1 MRSKTP
7 VSRRCLTFAEVLA
20 SEVAAIDGAPQPA
33 VNPDLTEAAAY
44 GEIHARAAGNELS
57 ALCLSGGGIRS
68 ATFSLGVMQGLARHG
83 LLDKFSYLSTVS
95 GGGYIGSWLTAWIHR
110 KASEGLPDPI
120 ARVSDELAGRH
131 LDAGPNGEV
140 LAEAPA
146 ILQLRR
152 YSNYLAPN
160 TSFVSADLWTLVA
173 TVLRNIFLNWFVLMP
188 VLLAALTLPRLMAT
202 AVAST
207 ISRDGA
213 WGLFG
218 MGFVLC
224 SWTIAYASLQR
235 IRYIGLRPRQGTVL
249 VLGVLP
255 ICLAAVCLTIGWAWL
270 APPPPAADAPASSWI
285 FSIVPFGIATMVAAW
300 LAYTVSTMIAHKT
313 VDPDLRPDAVER
325 LGELVVYVFIGGV
338 GAILLRVAAYWF
350 DMPLTDPREIAV
362 YSTVALPAFLLS
374 FALAAGYFAGVASY
388 LMTEEDREWWSRFGA
403 WLLMV
408 SGAWTL
414 ISVVVLFVPHW
425 IAEGVSLLI
434 ASAATIG
441 SGAITIL
448 GGFSKRTLLKQGAST
463 TAADAANTGESRWLT
478 LAVKLALPAFVV
490 LFAASLALLTDLIVF
505 AATDP
510 KFTISAFGDQYLHSD
525 LHLRLAHEPVTFG
538 VAVVALVLALAASR
552 VVGINTFSLHA
563 MYRNRLVRAY
573 LGASRGNARKPD
585 MFAGFDPKDDVELC
599 ETSPEAH
606 AWKAT
611 GKKGRRLFHVVNMA
625 LNLVSGDE
633 LAWQDR
639 KAESMTATSLH
650 VGARQES
657 HPEDRSHGSEE
668 KHTLGYRLAKEYGGE
683 RIKMTLGTAMAISGA
698 AASPNMGYHSSPIL
712 TFLMTLF
719 NARLGWWLGN
729 PGRAG
734 DRTYMRESPKY
745 ALQALLAEAFGRTD
759 SRHPYIYASD
769 GGHFENL
776 ALYEMVRRRCR
787 FVVVVDGGQDP
798 QCEFED
804 LSNAIRKI
812 RSDLGVWIDLD
823 KCAIRKRSTE
833 KSPDPRCAMT
843 GTIRYGD
850 RDAPDGASDEAK
862 NTLNGVLIYIKP
874 AFYDADEPI
883 DVKNYAASHPMFP
896 HEPTADQFFS
906 EPQFESYR
914 ALGTHAIERICV
926 GLTADTLQAFKTS
939 VDRYI

>member
-1 MRSKTP
+1 MRSKST
-7 VSRRCLTFAEVLA
+7 VSHRCLTFAEVLA
-20 SEVAAIDGAPQPA
+20 SEVAAIDGAPQPEA
-33 VNPDLTEAAAY
+33 NPELTEAAAY
-44 GEIHARAAGNELS
+44 QAVHTRPAGTELS

-68 ATFSLGVMQGLARHG
+68 ASFSLGVMQGLARYR

-110 KASEGLPDPI
+110 KACDKVPDPI
-120 ARVSDELAGRH
+120 GRVSDELAGRN
-131 LDAGPNGEV
+131 LFPGPNGEV

-146 ILQLRR
+146 VLQLRR

-160 TSFVSADLWTLVA
+160 TSVLSADLWTLVA
-173 TVLRNIFLNWFVLMP
+173 TVLRNILLNWFVLIP
-188 VLLAALTLPRLMAT
+188 VLLAALTVPRLMAT
-202 AVAST
+202 AVVWTA
-207 ISRDGA
+207 SRDAA
-213 WGLFG
+213 WGLLA

-224 SWTIAYASLQR
+224 VWTIAYASLQR
-235 IRYIGLRPRQGTVL
+235 IRYIEQRPRQGTVL
-249 VLGVLP
+249 VLAVLP
-255 ICLAAVCLTIGWAWL
+255 ICFAAACLTIGWAWL
-270 APPPPAADAPASSWI
+270 APPAPAADAPASSWI
-285 FSIVPFGIATMVAAW
+285 FSIVPFGVATMVAAW
-300 LAYTVSTMIAHKT
+300 LAYTVSTVIASKT
-313 VDPDLRPDAVER
+313 VDPNLRPNAVER
-325 LGELVVYVFIGGV
+325 LGELVVYIFIGGV
-338 GAILLRVAAYWF
+338 GAILMRIAAYWF
-350 DMPLTDPREIAV
+350 DMPLTDPVEIAT

-374 FALAAGYFAGVASY
+374 FALAAGYFAGLASS

-408 SGAWTL
+408 SLAWT
-414 ISVVVLFVPHW
+414 VAGTVVLFVPHW
-425 IAEGVSLLI
+425 IAEGLTLLI

-441 SGAITIL
+441 SGAVTIL
-448 GGFSKRTLLKQGAST
+448 GGLSKRTLMKPGSSTAESGA
-463 TAADAANTGESRWLT
+463 ESPWLSR
-478 LAVKLALPAFVV
+478 AVKIALPAFVV
-490 LFAASLALLTDLIVF
+490 LFAASLALLTDFILF

-510 KFTISAFGDQYLHSD
+510 KFTLGAFGDQYLHND
-525 LHLRLAHEPVTFG
+525 LHLRLSHDPVTFI
-538 VAVVALVLALAASR
+538 VAMVALGLAAGASR

-573 LGASRGNARKPD
+573 LGASRGAVRTPD

-599 ETSPEAH
+599 ETSPEAD

-657 HPEDRSHGSEE
+657 HPEDRSDKSNE
-668 KHTLGYRLAKEYGGE
+668 KRMLGYRLAKEYGGE

-698 AASPNMGYHSSPIL
+698 AASPNMGYHSSPVL
-712 TFLMTLF
+712 TFLLTLF

-729 PGRAG
+729 PGPAG
-734 DRTYMRESPKY
+734 RRTYMRESPKH
-745 ALQALLAEAFGRTD
+745 ALQPLLAEAFGLTD

-787 FVVVVDGGQDP
+787 FIVVVDGGQDP
-798 QCEFED
+798 ECQFED

-823 KCAIRKRSTE
+823 KCAIRKRC
-833 KSPDPRCAMT
+833 KDPSQNMRCAMT
-843 GTIRYGD
+843 GIIRYGEK
-850 RDAPDGASDEAK
+850 DAPAGASDEEK
-862 NTLNGVLIYIKP
+862 RGLNGVLIYIKP

-883 DVKNYAASHPMFP
+883 DIRNYAASHPMFP

-906 EPQFESYR
+906 ESQFESYR
-914 ALGTHAIERICV
+914 ALGAHAIDRMCV
-926 GLTADTLQAFKTS
+926 GLKADTLQAFKES